1 MATGQHPE
9 PAPGEMAANAT
20 LESPVMVIGQEFVTQ
35 HPVDLEMMQKTLSL
49 GMNDC
54 KVTDED
60 GNLIFQVKS
69 KIATVRDIRYLQDAY
84 GNILVSLKHKLMT
97 AHGRWEVFRGE
108 SIEQKDLLFS
118 VKQSSLFQLVS
129 SKLHVFLPS
138 NTTESVP
145 DFRIEGAFIDS
156 SCTIYLGNSNTIV
169 AQMHQQHNL
178 KSTIRWKDDFQVT
191 VCPHVDYAFIIVLVV
206 ILDAT
211 EDNDDKI

>member
-1 MATGQHPE
+1 
-9 PAPGEMAANAT
+9 
-20 LESPVMVIGQEFVTQ
+20 
-35 HPVDLEMMQKTLSL
+35 
-49 GMNDC
+49 MNDC

-60 GNLIFQVKS
+60 GNLIFQVRS

-145 DFRIEGAFIDS
+145 DFRIEGVLSIAVS
-156 SCTIYLGNSNTIV
+156 PN
-169 AQMHQQHNL
+169 
-178 KSTIRWKDDFQVT
+178 
-191 VCPHVDYAFIIVLVV
+191 VDYAFIIVLVV

-211 EDNDDKI
+211 EDNDDKTVNSNFILTSIFYIQDDDKMFFVNLFVFFFFFFFFL

>member
-1 MATGQHPE
+1 
-9 PAPGEMAANAT
+9 
-20 LESPVMVIGQEFVTQ
+20 
-35 HPVDLEMMQKTLSL
+35 
-49 GMNDC
+49 
-54 KVTDED
+54 
-60 GNLIFQVKS
+60 
-69 KIATVRDIRYLQDAY
+69 
-84 GNILVSLKHKLMT
+84 MT

-108 SIEQKDLLFS
+108 STEQKDLLFS

-169 AQMHQQHNL
+169 AQVSSKPVL
-178 KSTIRWKDDFQVT
+178 T
-191 VCPHVDYAFIIVLVV
+191 VSPNVDYAFIIVLVV

-211 EDNDDKI
+211 EDNDDKT

>member
-1 MATGQHPE
+1 MATGQHPD
-9 PAPGEMAANAT
+9 PAPGEMAANAA

-35 HPVDLEMMQKTLSL
+35 HPVDLEMMQKTFSL

-84 GNILVSLKHKLMT
+84 GNIFVSLKHK
-97 AHGRWEVFRGE
+97 
-108 SIEQKDLLFS
+108 K
-118 VKQSSLFQLVS
+118 
-129 SKLHVFLPS
+129 
-138 NTTESVP
+138 SVP

-191 VCPHVDYAFIIVLVV
+191 VCPNVDYAFIIVLVV

-211 EDNDDKI
+211 EDNDDKT

>member
-9 PAPGEMAANAT
+9 PAPGEMAANAA

-35 HPVDLEMMQKTLSL
+35 HPVDLEM
-49 GMNDC
+49 MNDC

-108 SIEQKDLLFS
+108 STEQKDLLFS

-169 AQMHQQHNL
+169 AQVSS
-178 KSTIRWKDDFQVT
+178 KPV
-191 VCPHVDYAFIIVLVV
+191 FILEHSSALII
-206 ILDAT
+206 IL
-211 EDNDDKI
+211 EIL

>member
-9 PAPGEMAANAT
+9 PAPGEMAANAA

-35 HPVDLEMMQKTLSL
+35 HPVDLEM
-49 GMNDC
+49 MNDC

-84 GNILVSLKHKLMT
+84 GNIFVSLKHKLMT

-118 VKQSSLFQLVS
+118 VKQSSVFQLVS

-169 AQMHQQHNL
+169 AQ
-178 KSTIRWKDDFQVT
+178 WKDDFQVT
-191 VCPHVDYAFIIVLVV
+191 VCPNVDYAFIIVLVV

-211 EDNDDKI
+211 EDNDDKT

>member
-9 PAPGEMAANAT
+9 PAPGEMAANAA

-35 HPVDLEMMQKTLSL
+35 HPVDLEMM
-49 GMNDC
+49 NDC

-60 GNLIFQVKS
+60 GNLIFQVRS

-169 AQMHQQHNL
+169 AQVSSKPVL
-178 KSTIRWKDDFQVT
+178 T
-191 VCPHVDYAFIIVLVV
+191 VSPNVDYAFIIVLVV

-211 EDNDDKI
+211 EDNDDKT

>member
-1 MATGQHPE
+1 
-9 PAPGEMAANAT
+9 
-20 LESPVMVIGQEFVTQ
+20 
-35 HPVDLEMMQKTLSL
+35 
-49 GMNDC
+49 
-54 KVTDED
+54 
-60 GNLIFQVKS
+60 
-69 KIATVRDIRYLQDAY
+69 
-84 GNILVSLKHKLMT
+84 MT

-169 AQMHQQHNL
+169 AQVSSKPVL
-178 KSTIRWKDDFQVT
+178 T
-191 VCPHVDYAFIIVLVV
+191 VSPNVDYAFIIVLVV

-211 EDNDDKI
+211 EDNDDKT

>member
-1 MATGQHPE
+1 
-9 PAPGEMAANAT
+9 
-20 LESPVMVIGQEFVTQ
+20 
-35 HPVDLEMMQKTLSL
+35 
-49 GMNDC
+49 
-54 KVTDED
+54 
-60 GNLIFQVKS
+60 
-69 KIATVRDIRYLQDAY
+69 
-84 GNILVSLKHKLMT
+84 MT

-169 AQMHQQHNL
+169 AQVSSKPILILEHLSALIIILEMLCFLSLSLSCQNEIGRC
-178 KSTIRWKDDFQVT
+178 IRK
-191 VCPHVDYAFIIVLVV
+191 
-206 ILDAT
+206 
-211 EDNDDKI
+211 